1 MNNLYLLHPADV
13 LAQWPT
19 IKPHIDSALAHSVG
33 EITTFQLFKKA
44 MLGEVHV
51 WVYLDE
57 HTQITAVLSTRFLH
71 FENRKSLQ
79 IMTCGGAVEDW
90 DIWLDHNH
98 VFENFCKNNGCSS
111 IQIWGRKGWGRKLA
125 KVTSETGKSYRPLY
139 HVFDMEIENDTD

>member
-1 MNNLYLLHPADV
+1 MNNLYLLNPADV

-19 IKPHIDSALAHSVG
+19 IKPHIDSALAHGVG
-33 EITTFQLFKKA
+33 EMNTFQLFQKV
-44 MLGEVHV
+44 MSGHIHI

-57 HTQITAVLSTRFLH
+57 HTQITAVLSTRFLQY
-71 FENRKSLQ
+71 ENRKSLQ

-90 DIWLDHNH
+90 DIWLAHNH
-98 VFENFCKNNGCSS
+98 VFETFGKNNGCSS

-125 KVTSETGKSYRPLY
+125 KVISQTGKSYKPLY